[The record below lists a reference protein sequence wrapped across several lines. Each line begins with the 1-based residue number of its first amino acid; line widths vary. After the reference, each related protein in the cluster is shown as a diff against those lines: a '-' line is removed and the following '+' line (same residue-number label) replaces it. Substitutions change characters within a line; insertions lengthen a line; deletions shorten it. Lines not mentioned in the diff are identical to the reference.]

1 MADGRVEMT
10 LTREVYKSA
19 ALITL
24 HHIRLITPHPPPTFK
39 ALTEVDILT
48 ST

>member
-19 ALITL
+19 ARIT
-24 HHIRLITPHPPPTFK
+24 HHRTHLITPHPTPTFR
-39 ALTEVDILT
+39 ALTEVDIFT